1 MPASG
6 DPTKDTYMC
15 ILPLNIAN
23 EKIFFAFW
31 LLFMLLFSVSI
42 LAIVNRILTVSS
54 SSFRKIAIRKLIEMG
69 RFRRPAQ
76 LLIEDFLGR
85 EILELKAIGD
95 WYMLLQ
101 VGKNVDGHYFDLFV
115 NELAK
120 LFTTGWRLEY
130 GDDVE
135 ANETLEQDNQ
145 GIPLIEVNSS
155 TNQCTGENVTI
166 IRKSIV

>member
-1 MPASG
+1 
-6 DPTKDTYMC
+6 
-15 ILPLNIAN
+15 
-23 EKIFFAFW
+23 
-31 LLFMLLFSVSI
+31 MLLFSVSI
-42 LAIVNRILTVSS
+42 LAFVYRILTLSS
-54 SSFRKIAIRKLIEMG
+54 TSFRKRAIKKLIDID
-69 RFRRPAQ
+69 RWRTSK
-76 LLIEDFLGR
+76 IEDFLGR
-85 EILELKAIGD
+85 GILKPTAIGD

-120 LFTTGWRLEY
+120 LLTTGWRLEY

-166 IRKSIV
+166 IRKAIV

>member
-1 MPASG
+1 MTTNG
-6 DPTKDTYMC
+6 TDPTKVTYMC

-42 LAIVNRILTVSS
+42 LAIVNRIVTVSLQ
-54 SSFRKIAIRKLIEMG
+54 SFRKIAIRKLIEMG

-76 LLIEDFLGR
+76 MMIEDFLGR
-85 EILELKAIGD
+85 EILEPRAIGD

-101 VGKNVDGHYFDLFV
+101 VGKNVDGHYFNLFV
-115 NELAK
+115 DELAK
-120 LFTTGWRLEY
+120 LHKAEWKLEY
-130 GDDVE
+130 GEDVE

-145 GIPLIEVNSS
+145 GIPLIE
-155 TNQCTGENVTI
+155 TNGVDPKI
-166 IRKSIV
+166 DSIS